1 MMKKSILGIIPAR
14 GGSKGIKGK
23 NIVDLCGKPLISW
36 SIETGIDLLKNDT
49 LKKCIVST
57 DDKEIAKIAEK
68 YGGDVPFLRPK
79 KASRDNSKSIE
90 FVLHALNFLKKKGF
104 IYDAVM
110 ILQPT
115 NPQRNSD
122 DISKI
127 VDSFM
132 LTNTQSLI
140 SCYQED
146 YINEYVMY
154 KKKGQK
160 LQPVNTN
167 HNQGIRRQNHG
178 PIYVRNGA
186 LYVSKVP
193 FILKNKKLVCDNPML
208 FEMKKTKSINIDN
221 EEDLDLL
228 RIILCK

>member
-1 MMKKSILGIIPAR
+1 MKKSILGIIPAR

-36 SIETGIDLLKNDT
+36 SIETGNDLLKNDT

-57 DDKEIAKIAEK
+57 DDEVLAKIAEK

-79 KASRDNSKSIE
+79 KVSRDNSKSIE
-90 FVLHALNFLKKKGF
+90 FVLHALNFLKKKGL

-115 NPQRNSD
+115 NPQRNTD

-127 VDSFM
+127 VHSFM

-154 KKKGQK
+154 KKKR
-160 LQPVNTN
+160 T
-167 HNQGIRRQNHG
+167 
-178 PIYVRNGA
+178 
-186 LYVSKVP
+186 
-193 FILKNKKLVCDNPML
+193 
-208 FEMKKTKSINIDN
+208 KTSTS
-221 EEDLDLL
+221 
-228 RIILCK
+228 